1 MSWRSQNDR
10 VEVRAFVLTLK
21 SQLAAEQ
28 PQTEGRWNAQKKYTP
43 GPRTKEMLQ

>member
-10 VEVRAFVLTLK
+10 VEVRVFVLTLK
-21 SQLAAEQ
+21 PQLAAEQ
-28 PQTEGRWNAQKKYTP
+28 PQTEGCWNAQKKYTP